1 MELSDNKDMGSFNL
15 SFVPERQFSS
25 WIGGSIMS
33 SLDNFQYMWV
43 TKEEFDEKGKTLISI
58 DSKCF

>member
-1 MELSDNKDMGSFNL
+1 M
-15 SFVPERQFSS
+15 S

-58 DSKCF
+58 DSKYF